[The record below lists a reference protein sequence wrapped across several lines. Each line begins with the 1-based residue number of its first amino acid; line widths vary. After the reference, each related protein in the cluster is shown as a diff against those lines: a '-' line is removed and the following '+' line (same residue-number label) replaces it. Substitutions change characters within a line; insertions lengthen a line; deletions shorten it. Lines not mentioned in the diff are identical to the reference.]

1 MTCFELVPKSLPD
14 GSFAASWFDDEAFLW
29 DDDRLRKPLPIGDA
43 WIAPS
48 LLLARGEAT
57 PVLFNP
63 NAIALS
69 EGVKAELASFP
80 ELDFLPVSVRG
91 HGAFFVLHVTAALDL
106 PPGSNARLAPSP
118 SGNLVQLHAFP
129 PTFLAP
135 FSFFRVRHPTSSA
148 AGRAGYASK
157 SVYLSEAGADC
168 IRRVCGGLLE
178 ARPM

>member
-69 EGVKAELASFP
+69 
-80 ELDFLPVSVRG
+80 
-91 HGAFFVLHVTAALDL
+91 
-106 PPGSNARLAPSP
+106 
-118 SGNLVQLHAFP
+118 
-129 PTFLAP
+129 
-135 FSFFRVRHPTSSA
+135 
-148 AGRAGYASK
+148 
-157 SVYLSEAGADC
+157 
-168 IRRVCGGLLE
+168 
-178 ARPM
+178 